1 MLVLFFPVQVSSK
14 NHTQKWVS
22 KLDYKTIF
30 SLVQIFKNDAFFIK
44 MLSAKK
50 KYYLGKLNRKPIN
63 RHFVLSIAVFL
74 LGDLENDSI
83 YKKRLHEPYEWN
95 KVTANVCT
103 TATEIALCVYMES
116 NEPPKLTQHREHLL
130 TKWL

>member
-1 MLVLFFPVQVSSK
+1 MML
-14 NHTQKWVS
+14 
-22 KLDYKTIF
+22 
-30 SLVQIFKNDAFFIK
+30 FFIK

-83 YKKRLHEPYEWN
+83 YKKE
-95 KVTANVCT
+95 T
-103 TATEIALCVYMES
+103 T
-116 NEPPKLTQHREHLL
+116 
-130 TKWL
+130 